1 VGFVGKELKVLVN
14 ASPLILLAKAGLL
27 RVLKELFGKVW
38 TTKEV
43 WDEVLWPLRHGVS
56 SPDAEAVRACD
67 WVKVID
73 LTEEEREKLEDYMER
88 LGIDPGEAS
97 LAAVYPRGF
106 DFMITA
112 DREAEEALAGEG
124 FKVMDLSKLI
134 ILAGRRGLLD
144 VRDAAKRIWDAG
156 YRTEEIEA
164 LMSGRAP

>member
-1 VGFVGKELKVLVN
+1 LKVLVN

-27 RVLKELFGKVW
+27 NILRELFGEVW
-38 TTKEV
+38 TTREV
-43 WDEVLWPLRHGVS
+43 WSEVLWPLRHGIS
-56 SPDAEAVRACD
+56 SPDAEAVRACN
-67 WVKVID
+67 WVKVVD
-73 LTEEEREKLEDYMER
+73 LTEEEREKLKDYMGR
-88 LGIDPGEAS
+88 LGIDPREAS

-106 DFMITA
+106 DLIITA
-112 DREAEEALAGEG
+112 DREAEEALTGEG

-144 VRDAAKRIWDAG
+144 VREAVKRIWDAG